1 MTYQELAERFLRHL
15 QGERRYSPHTIKA
28 YERDLAHFREF
39 LGERDSSFQAILD
52 EKGLA
57 KDLDGNLGEVS
68 RETLRLYLSS
78 LNRDRYAKRSVA
90 RKIATLRSFYRW
102 LNKEELLEKNPM
114 LHLTSMKIGKS
125 LPKFLYEYQLEALLQ
140 APDLNTP
147 VGLRD
152 RAILEI
158 LYGSGLRISELVA
171 LKPGDVDLNLGTIR
185 VMGKGSKERIV
196 PLGSFG
202 LHSLKEYLD
211 KAYPDF
217 KGDGGYLFYG
227 VRGGRIHD
235 RTLRKM
241 LDGYVNHVSDT
252 LKISPHT
259 LRHSFATHLLER
271 GADLR
276 IVQSFLGHESFS
288 TTQIYTHVTRGR
300 LKEVYEKA
308 HPRAKKKEDACNE
321 GGKGI

>member
-1 MTYQELAERFLRHL
+1 MTYQELSGRFLQHL
-15 QGERRYSPHTIKA
+15 QGERRYSPHTIEA
-28 YERDLAHFREF
+28 YTRDLALFRDF
-39 LGERDSSFQAILD
+39 LSERDPSFQQILD
-52 EKGLA
+52 ERGLLI
-57 KDLDGNLGEVS
+57 DLDGDLGEVS
-68 RETLRLYLSS
+68 RETLRLYLSF
-78 LNRDRYAKRSVA
+78 LNRNRYAKRTIA
-90 RKIATLRSFYRW
+90 RNMAALRSFYRW

-114 LHLTSMKIGKS
+114 LHLTSPKIGKS
-125 LPKFLYEYQLEALLQ
+125 LPKFLYEYQLEALLA

-147 VGLRD
+147 IGLRD

-158 LYGSGLRISELVA
+158 LYGSGLRISELVS

-185 VMGKGSKERIV
+185 VLGKGSKERIV
-196 PLGSFG
+196 PLGSYG
-202 LHSLKEYLD
+202 LRSLRAYLE
-211 KAYPDF
+211 
-217 KGDGGYLFYG
+217 KGYASFAGEGGYLFYG
-227 VRGGRIHD
+227 IRGGRIHD

-241 LDGYVNHVSDT
+241 LDGYVNQVSDT

-259 LRHSFATHLLER
+259 LRHSFATHLLEG

-276 IVQSFLGHESFS
+276 IVQSFLGHESLS

-321 GGKGI
+321 EG